1 MGSGRRSVAVD
12 LDDRRV
18 TRAAAAKKREE
29 NEVEFSRIVAFSDGV
44 FAIAITLLVLNL
56 HIPKELHGESVGA
69 ALWHER
75 ESLVAYGISFAV
87 VGRYWLIHHRLFGEV
102 TRFDPRLL
110 GLNLFYLAWVVLVPF
125 SSEVIGDHASDT
137 GGIVIYAVNLA
148 VVAVLGWVMAA
159 DAHRAGLTKLRPED
173 EREYR
178 YRALFVALVFTASIP
193 VAFVA
198 PDVAPLLW
206 LALFLDPVERFGVA
220 RAGPRSG

>member
-1 MGSGRRSVAVD
+1 MARERI
-12 LDDRRV
+12 LK
-18 TRAAAAKKREE
+18 TREE
-29 NEVEFSRIVAFSDGV
+29 HEVEFSRIVAFSDGV

-75 ESLVAYGISFAV
+75 ESLLAYGISFAV
-87 VGRYWLIHHRLFGEV
+87 IGRYWLIHHRLFGEV
-102 TRFDPRLL
+102 TGFDSRLL

-125 SSEVIGDHASDT
+125 SSEVIGDHGSET

-159 DAHRAGLTKLRPED
+159 DAHRAGLTRLRSED

-178 YRALFVALVFTASIP
+178 YRAFFVALVFTASIP
-193 VAFVA
+193 VSFVA
-198 PDVAPLLW
+198 PSVAPFLW
-206 LALFLDPVERFGVA
+206 LALFLDPVERFGVG
-220 RAGPRSG
+220 RAERPTG